1 MERKHTRAISVKG
14 KLISALC
21 MLLVAVIMVVSSTY
35 AWFTLSTAPE
45 VTGISTS
52 IGANGALE
60 MRLNRTGYSVTDGT
74 KTVDGVTD
82 TDINT
87 TWGNIVRLS
96 TTDQNG
102 SVTVGYGLD
111 KITLLPST
119 MLTDAGKFVELQA
132 PKYGDD
138 GRPSTATMIK
148 AVTGVYNGS
157 TGFNT
162 DSEQAGVRAVGV
174 ASGLSERQL
183 AWRNATRDA
192 KAASDAAK
200 NMARNSLVAHGS
212 LLANA
217 VIRQATVTGAEFSV
231 AELKAL
237 GTIIDAF
244 GYNYNDGAVVKAGLL
259 DELEEAYVALYIGAA
274 ASGFDS
280 FSVEGDKEALF
291 TAFVSSIN
299 GLADIV
305 ESTNGGESYTFKTVQ
320 GYTPSGMPTFL
331 EAVKDFYT
339 IKKNVEEAHKAYV
352 AELAKADADET
363 NDAEEK
369 PYVWADFNKVL
380 TYLVSANYMEVNTYT
395 ADEIKNGEDGDTTS
409 VMNKLV
415 QDVASGKGLTVTM
428 TDGAGIFEAL
438 ANHTGN
444 YETNVTLSVEYGG
457 MKLTGVAAKMMT
469 ASEEPD
475 TAYITDLSGTVNG
488 LGQPSNAA
496 SATSQLE
503 DFYGYII
510 DLAFRTNAAESNLL
524 LQVAEKDRIYADN
537 DNELTQG
544 HGSNMTFTTDA
555 TDFDDKAIKN
565 LMSSIRI
572 VFFETG
578 VDATGKIVNENKT
591 ILAYARLDTTNAT
604 TDANGTKAN
613 LFICDA
619 NGTKIEGTDENKIVA
634 LNQNVEHKISVL
646 VYLEGDP
653 DLGGVDNSDVA
664 ATVAESVSGNLN
676 LQFASSATLVPMEYG
691 DLHLGG
697 SESAS
702 ASN

>member
-74 KTVDGVTD
+74 KTVDNVTD

-96 TTDQNG
+96 TTAQDG

-138 GRPSTATMIK
+138 GRPSSDAMIK

-162 DSEQAGVRAVGV
+162 DDSQAGVRAVGV

-217 VIRQATVTGAEFSV
+217 VIRQATVDGAKFTV

-244 GYNYNDGAVVKAGLL
+244 GYNYNNGTDDVVQAGLL

-274 ASGFDS
+274 AKGFDS
-280 FSVEGDKEALF
+280 VDGDKEVLF

-305 ESTNGGESYTFKTVQ
+305 EPAGESYTFKTVS

-339 IKKNVEEAHKAYV
+339 IKKNVELAHKAYV
-352 AELAKADADET
+352 AELDKADDDET
-363 NDAEEK
+363 NDATEEA
-369 PYVWADFNKVL
+369 YVWADFNNVL
-380 TYLVSANYMEVNTYT
+380 TYLVSATYMKVNGYT
-395 ADEIKNGEDGDTTS
+395 AAEIRGSGADAEDS
-409 VMNKLV
+409 KMNNLV

-444 YETNVTLSVEYGG
+444 YETNVSLSVEYGS
-457 MKLTGVAAKMMT
+457 MNLTGVAAKMKT
-469 ASEEPD
+469 DSEDPD
-475 TAYITDLSGTVNG
+475 TAYITDLSGTVSG
-488 LGQPSNAA
+488 LGQPVNAA

-537 DNELTQG
+537 ENELTQG

-555 TDFDDKAIKN
+555 TDFGDAAIKN

-578 VDATGKIVNENKT
+578 VDNDGKIIRENKT
-591 ILAYARLDTTNAT
+591 ILAYARLDATNAT

-619 NGTKIEGTDENKIVA
+619 NGTAIEGTDANKIVA
-634 LNQNVEHKISVL
+634 LNQNNEHKISVL

-653 DLGGVDNSDVA
+653 AKGGVDNSDVA
-664 ATVAESVSGNLN
+664 ATVAKSVSGNLN

-691 DLHLGG
+691 DLHIQG

-702 ASN
+702 N

>member
-74 KTVDGVTD
+74 KTVGDVTD

-119 MLTDAGKFVELQA
+119 MLTTTDADVEKFVQLQA

-138 GRPSTATMIK
+138 GRPAAEMIQ
-148 AVTGVYNGS
+148 AVTGVYNDS

-162 DSEQAGVRAVGV
+162 DNTQAGVRAVGV

-192 KAASDAAK
+192 NAASEAAK

-217 VIRQATVTGAEFSV
+217 VIRQATATTEAQFTV

-244 GYNYNDGAVVKAGLL
+244 GYNYNNGTDDVVKAGLL

-274 ASGFDS
+274 AKGFDS
-280 FSVEGDKEALF
+280 VDGDKEVLF
-291 TAFVSSIN
+291 TAFVSNIN

-305 ESTNGGESYTFKTVQ
+305 ESTDGEAYTFKTVQ
-320 GYTPSGMPTFL
+320 GYTPSGMPAFL

-363 NDAEEK
+363 NDATENA
-369 PYVWADFNKVL
+369 YVWTDFNKVL
-380 TYLVSANYMEVNTYT
+380 TYLVSATYMKVNGYT
-395 ADEIKNGEDGDTTS
+395 AAEIRGSGADAEDS
-409 VMNKLV
+409 KMNDLV

-444 YETNVTLSVEYGG
+444 YETNVSLSVKYGS
-457 MKLTGVAAKMMT
+457 MELEGVAAKMKT
-469 ASEEPD
+469 ASETPA
-475 TAYITDLSGTVNG
+475 TAYITSLSGTVSG
-488 LGQPSNAA
+488 LGQPVNAA

-524 LQVAEKDRIYADN
+524 LQVAETDRIYADN

-544 HGSNMTFTTDA
+544 HGSNMTFTTTA
-555 TDFDDKAIKN
+555 TDFNDEAIKN

-578 VDATGKIVNENKT
+578 VDGDGKIVNENKT
-591 ILAYARLDTTNAT
+591 ILAYARLDTENAN

-619 NGTKIEGTDENKIVA
+619 TGAAIEGTDANKIVA

-653 DLGGVDNSDVA
+653 AKGGVDNSDVA
-664 ATVAESVSGNLN
+664 ATVAKSVSGNLN

-691 DLHLGG
+691 DLHIQG
-697 SESAS
+697 SD
-702 ASN
+702 SN